1 MESGVPCSIFH
12 SNLYPTE
19 KRIDAYCESISVVF
33 DVDGIEKSNANSFVA
48 KIETHLI
55 SDMMLV
61 DCQTVAQKF
70 LRPSTK
76 IAKDGMDHFLVQ
88 VFLEGATTSHEKDK
102 IVCGPSQ
109 LIVIDMSRPWT
120 AYNPDFRNVT
130 MVVPRRLLYGKLQDE
145 DGHHGRVLNPK
156 ENPFAELLRSHILTL
171 HRTIG
176 SVEKECAHSLV
187 SPSVDLVA
195 AALNHASQIESGKRG
210 DHCPSSAKALSL
222 QIRKYI
228 EENLGDPGLQVA
240 SIQKKFNLTRSTIY
254 RLFPSSNG
262 VMGYVRER
270 RMKTAYNWLAM
281 PRNPGES
288 IAEIAFRLGFE
299 NETSF
304 TRAFKNY
311 FGVPPSEVKNE
322 RNVPYWKVD
331 ESPQR
336 AWESWLRAL

>member
-1 MESGVPCSIFH
+1 MESCVPCSIFH
-12 SNLYPTE
+12 SNLYPSE
-19 KRIDAYCESISVVF
+19 KRIETYRESMSVVF
-33 DVDGIEKSNANSFVA
+33 DVEGIKRDECDSFVA
-48 KIETHLI
+48 KIESRLI

-70 LRPSTK
+70 LRPSAK
-76 IAKDGMDHFLVQ
+76 IAKDGMDHLLIQ
-88 VFLEGATTSHEKDK
+88 VFLNGSTTWSEKEEV
-102 IVCGPSQ
+102 VCQPSQ
-109 LIVIDMSRPWT
+109 LIVIDMSRPWK
-120 AYNPDFRNVT
+120 AYNPDFRNLT
-130 MVVPRRLLYGKLQDE
+130 LVVPRRLLYGKLHDE

-176 SVEKECAHSLV
+176 SVKKEFAHSLV
-187 SPSVDLVA
+187 TPSVDLVV

-210 DHCPSSAKALSL
+210 DLCPSRTKALSL
-222 QIRKYI
+222 QIRRYI

-270 RMKTAYNWLAM
+270 RMKTAYKWLAM
-281 PRNPGES
+281 PRRPGES

-304 TRAFKNY
+304 TRAFKNH
-311 FGVPPSEVKNE
+311 FGVTPSEVKNE
-322 RNVPYWKVD
+322 RNVHYWKVD